1 MKIVTDTDALKT
13 SSEKIKG
20 MVETYGQYYLE
31 LALLL
36 NEINDWQGK
45 DRANFEKTT
54 HAALKRLEKLLDELD
69 DASGCIDYAKV
80 WYDGRS
86 DSLIEIAKKI

>member
-1 MKIVTDTDALKT
+1 MKLVADTEALLS

-20 MVETYGQYYLE
+20 MTETYMQYYQE

-36 NEINDWQGK
+36 GEINDWQGK
-45 DRANFEKTT
+45 DRLNFEKTT

-69 DASGCIDYAKV
+69 DASGCVKYAGEAFEAQARKMI
-80 WYDGRS
+80 G
-86 DSLIEIAKKI
+86 EAKKI